1 MGEKKHQG
9 RFTVQFNL
17 GDPQQARVSEIL
29 ERQGRQKARFIST
42 AILHYINCKETPEFA
57 LPPVLTI
64 GEIEKLVLAILE
76 KHTGESSSYPIQQE
90 VTFTEETGQ
99 MPNVTPHMEHEDS
112 TDDLKALLGDD
123 GFSAIASTLA
133 SFQGK

>member
-1 MGEKKHQG
+1 MGDKKHLG

-17 GDPQQARVSEIL
+17 GDPQQARTAEIL
-29 ERQGRQKARFIST
+29 EQQGRQKARFIST

-57 LPPVLTI
+57 LPPALTV

-76 KHTGESSSYPIQQE
+76 KHTGESSTYPIQQ
-90 VTFTEETGQ
+90 VAAFTEETGQ
-99 MPNVTPHMEHEDS
+99 MPNVTPHMEYEDS
-112 TDDLKALLGDD
+112 TNELKALLGDG

>member
-42 AILHYINCKETPEFA
+42 AILHYINCKETPEFS
-57 LPPVLTI
+57 LPPALTP
-64 GEIEKLVLAILE
+64 GEIEKLVLSILE
-76 KHTGESSSYPIQQE
+76 KHTGESRSYPIQQE
-90 VTFTEETGQ
+90 VAFTEETGQ
-99 MPNVTPHMEHEDS
+99 LPNVTPHMEHEDT

-123 GFSAIASTLA
+123 GFSAIANTLA
-133 SFQGK
+133 SFNQK